1 MLSYSFASI
10 KNNNAMNYTDIQ
22 SGLKSVFSSNRQQIE
37 LPWPGINIFNLSYN
51 SVLPDPDFISVEDR
65 QIEENYQ
72 FTYPVFAPSRK
83 CSKVILLLHGLNERS
98 WKKYLSWAY
107 ALAENTSSYVVMFP
121 LSFHIN
127 RAPSQWSN
135 PHDMMTV
142 MNKRLI
148 VTGDSDTL
156 SFANAALSARMSE
169 EPMRFFNSGYQTA
182 MDIVDLLVRIRNGRH
197 EIIPAQCSFNIFA
210 YSIGAFLGQIL
221 MLANPEGLLNDSKL
235 FMFCGGC
242 VFSNMN
248 GRSKNIMDT
257 HSFNE
262 LVGFYQSRFE
272 KTITDENRISRT
284 MFSNQVGVAFRS
296 MLDTERFG
304 NYRKNRFVAIRD
316 RLRAITLARDVVIP
330 AKRVIETLSET
341 GDSNT
346 VKVADFP
353 FPYSHENPFPLLKT
367 ALSAEVD
374 RSFDSIFSEASV
386 FLS

>member
-1 MLSYSFASI
+1 
-10 KNNNAMNYTDIQ
+10 MNYTDIQ
-22 SGLKSVFSSNRQQIE
+22 SGLKNLFSSNRQHIE
-37 LPWPGINIFNLSYN
+37 LPWPGISIFNLSYR
-51 SVLPDPDFISVEDR
+51 SALPEPGFISAEDR

-83 CSKVILLLHGLNERS
+83 SSKVILFLHGLNERS

-107 ALAENTSSYVVMFP
+107 TLAENTSSYVVMFP

-127 RAPSQWSN
+127 RAPSWWSN
-135 PHDMMTV
+135 PHDMTAV
-142 MNKRLI
+142 MNERLMT
-148 VTGDSDTL
+148 TGDSDTL
-156 SFANAALSARMSE
+156 SFANAALSARMAE

-182 MDIVDLLVRIRNGRH
+182 MDIVDLLARIRDGRH
-197 EIIPAQCSFNIFA
+197 EIIPAQCSLNIFA

-221 MLANPEGLLNDSKL
+221 MLANPEGLLADSKL

-257 HSFNE
+257 QSFNE
-262 LVGFYQSRFE
+262 LIDFYQSRFE
-272 KTITDENRISRT
+272 KTIADENRTFSA

-296 MLDTERFG
+296 MIDMERFG
-304 NYRKNRFVAIRD
+304 NYRKNRFVAIRN
-316 RLRAITLARDVVIP
+316 RVRAIALARDVVIP
-330 AKRVIETLSET
+330 AEKIIETLSET

-367 ALSAEVD
+367 AISTEVD
-374 RSFDSIFSEASV
+374 RSFESIFSEASV